1 MDTIKELFNAIQD
14 IKNYNERFNST
25 KVVFES
31 LIIKNDDLGVL
42 ANYCDKEENNSH
54 PYEIIKLLY
63 EKYPSFFEVCQS
75 ELHDKYVKINDS
87 IFALARINEKF
98 ITDEEYELMKL
109 AINNG
114 FLIVM
119 REEENLQKSVLH
131 LKKTLQSGKAEIS
144 DTLVVAKEEIK
155 ELSGIFI
162 NSIIDTMEVD
172 RDEFQKQ
179 MTDSKNRYDEFLNSS
194 SEYTKKMIN
203 TSSKKLIRV
212 LEKIAEKTEK

>member
-42 ANYCDKEENNSH
+42 ANYCDKKENNSH

-87 IFALARINEKF
+87 IFALARIN
-98 ITDEEYELMKL
+98 EYELMKL